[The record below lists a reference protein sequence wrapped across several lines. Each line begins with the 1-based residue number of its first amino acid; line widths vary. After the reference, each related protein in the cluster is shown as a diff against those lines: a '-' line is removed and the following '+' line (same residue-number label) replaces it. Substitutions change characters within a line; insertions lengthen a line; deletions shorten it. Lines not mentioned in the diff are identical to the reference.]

1 MVFYKHLRVTLPA
14 DQSEKLA
21 KEFVK
26 KFQPTLF
33 IFSNEVSDQQVEHM
47 HAHLEYEQEPKK
59 QTISD
64 FFKKH
69 KLSGLFYHDTLKEEP
84 IKNKL
89 YVCKDLDIIYHNLP
103 AGQLEEL
110 EQMTY
115 EINED
120 KKKDIKLKLMEEVKK
135 CLPLFITKQKIEYYV
150 IDDLEA
156 KIMEEEVNSI
166 SLRDIAK
173 IIKDTY
179 INKYDKLPP
188 TKSLMFQYSVYVAQK
203 LNLCE
208 LEVSQI
214 YDNIF

>member
-1 MVFYKHLRVTLPA
+1 MVFYKHLRVTLSA

-26 KFQPTLF
+26 KFQPVLF
-33 IFSNEVSDQQVEHM
+33 IFSNEVSDKQVEHM

-103 AGQLEEL
+103 EGQLEEL

-115 EINED
+115 QINED
-120 KKKDIKLKLMEEVKK
+120 KKTDIKIKLMNEVKQL
-135 CLPLFITKQKIEYYV
+135 LPLFKKMVKVYDTETDKQ
-150 IDDLEA
+150 
-156 KIMEEEVNSI
+156 MEEEKISI
-166 SLRDIAK
+166 SLRDVAR
-173 IIKDTY
+173 IITDVY
-179 INKYDKLPP
+179 IDKYNKLPP
-188 TKSLMFQYSVYVAQK
+188 TKSLMAQYCLYVAKK
-203 LNLCE
+203 LDICKI
-208 LEVSQI
+208 EVEQF